1 MRGTKAF
8 GEAFR
13 ARRRELGLTLREFCR
28 RSGLDPGNVSRLER
42 GRLAPP
48 ADRAKLEE
56 YARHLGFEEESEGWT
71 EFLDLGQVCAGAI
84 PDEVMGNEA
93 LVKKLPLVFRTCSG
107 RAPTRKQIERLVEIL
122 RSE

>member
-1 MRGTKAF
+1 MKGQKAF

-28 RSGLDPGNVSRLER
+28 RTGLDPGNVSKLER

-56 YARHLGFEEESEGWT
+56 YARHLDIDEGTDGWT

-84 PDEVMGNEA
+84 PDEVMNDEA
-93 LVKKLPLVFRTCSG
+93 LVSKLPLVFRTCSG
-107 RAPTRKQIERLVEIL
+107 RAPTRQQIERLVDIL
-122 RSE
+122 RRE

>member
-1 MRGTKAF
+1 MAGARAF

-13 ARRRELGLTLREFCR
+13 TRRRKLGLTLREFCR
-28 RSGLDPGNVSRLER
+28 RTGLDPGNVSRLER

-56 YARHLGFEEESEGWT
+56 YARHLDLDEGSDTWT
-71 EFLDLGQVCAGAI
+71 EFVDLGQVCAGAI
-84 PDEVMGNEA
+84 PDEVMDDEA

-107 RAPTRKQIERLVEIL
+107 RAPTRRQVERLVEIL

>member
-1 MRGTKAF
+1 MAGARAF

-28 RSGLDPGNVSRLER
+28 RTGLDPGNVSRLER

-56 YARHLGFEEESEGWT
+56 YARHLDLDEGSGAWT
-71 EFLDLGQVCAGAI
+71 EFVDLGQVCAGAI
-84 PDEVMGNEA
+84 PDEVMDDEA

-107 RAPTRKQIERLVEIL
+107 RAPTRRQVERLVEIL

>member
-1 MRGTKAF
+1 MAGARAF

-13 ARRRELGLTLREFCR
+13 ARRRGLGLTLREFCR
-28 RSGLDPGNVSRLER
+28 RTGLDPGNVSRLER

-56 YARHLGFEEESEGWT
+56 YARHLDLDEGSDAWT
-71 EFLDLGQVCAGAI
+71 EFVDLGQVCAGAI
-84 PDEVMGNEA
+84 PDEVMDDEA

-107 RAPTRKQIERLVEIL
+107 RAPTRKQVERLVEIL

>member
-1 MRGTKAF
+1 MAGARAF

-13 ARRRELGLTLREFCR
+13 ARRREIRLTLREFCR
-28 RSGLDPGNVSRLER
+28 RTGLDPGNVSRLER

-56 YARHLGFEEESEGWT
+56 YARHLDFDEGSDAWT
-71 EFLDLGQVCAGAI
+71 EFVDLGQVCAGAI
-84 PDEVMGNEA
+84 PDAVMDDEA

-107 RAPTRKQIERLVEIL
+107 RAPTRRQVERLVEIL